1 MVDFRAQCLEALAA
15 ADACLEEADATY
27 SRQLI
32 EQMEDRADRHL
43 RRALV
48 LAVLAV
54 AQALSE
60 R

>member
-1 MVDFRAQCLEALAA
+1 MADFLAQCLEALAA

-27 SRQLI
+27 SRQAVEYL
-32 EQMEDRADRHL
+32 EDQADRRL